1 MSDIRFGTKW
11 VRADYGL
18 IVAPYAIPMP
28 EPQTSFVEIPG
39 RDGALDLSEAF
50 GTVRYA
56 DRVIPLT
63 LYARAP
69 FDAAVSAFAAVAHGR
84 RMNVIFDRDPS
95 YYYDA
100 WVTVEDVERHAGYC
114 ELSLKCRA
122 KPYKLEHFETMLTIL
137 PSGSA
142 TATLTNTRMP
152 VVPVIASSAEMTLMF
167 TISAISYT
175 VTLSTGTHI
184 IPSLVLMEGDT
195 EIGITGTGS
204 ITFTYRKGAL

>member
-11 VRADYGL
+11 AHADYGL

-56 DRVIPLT
+56 DRVIELT

-69 FDAAVSAFAAVAHGR
+69 FDALVSALAADVHGR
-84 RMNVIFDRDPS
+84 RMNVIFDRDPT

-100 WVTVEDVERHAGYC
+100 RIMIEDVERHWGYC
-114 ELSLKCRA
+114 ELSLECRA
-122 KPYKLEHFETMLTIL
+122 KPYKLEQFETTITVL
-137 PSGSA
+137 PTGSA
-142 TATLTNTRMP
+142 TVTLTNTRMP
-152 VVPVIASSAEMTLMF
+152 VVPSITVSAEMTLAF
-167 TISAISYT
+167 TIIGKDYSVMLPI
-175 VTLSTGTHI
+175 GTHTV
-184 IPSLVLMEGDT
+184 PSLVLMEGDT
-195 EIGITGTGS
+195 KIEITGTGRV
-204 ITFTYRKGAL
+204 TFTYRKGAL

>member
-11 VRADYGL
+11 ARADYGL

-63 LYARAP
+63 LYVHTP
-69 FDAAVSAFAAVAHGR
+69 FDVAVSAFAADVHGR

-100 WVTVEDVERHAGYC
+100 RITLEDVEKHAGYC

-122 KPYKLEHFETMLTIL
+122 KPYKLEHFETTITVL
-137 PSGSA
+137 PTG
-142 TATLTNTRMP
+142 TATVTMSNTRMP
-152 VVPVIASSAEMTLMF
+152 VVPMISDSADMTIEF
-167 TISAISYT
+167 TIGGLVYT
-175 VTLSTGTHI
+175 INLTAGAHVV
-184 IPSLVLMEGDT
+184 PSLVLIEGDT
-195 EIGITGTGS
+195 EVEITGTGL

>member
-11 VRADYGL
+11 AHADYGL

-28 EPQTSFVEIPG
+28 EAQASFVEIPG

-69 FDAAVSAFAAVAHGR
+69 FDALISAFAADVHGR
-84 RMNVIFDRDPS
+84 RMNVIFDRDPTF
-95 YYYDA
+95 YYDA
-100 WVTVEDVERHAGYC
+100 RITLEDVERHPGYC
-114 ELSLKCRA
+114 ELSLECRA
-122 KPYKLEHFETMLTIL
+122 RPYKLEHFETAITVL
-137 PSGSA
+137 PTGSA
-142 TATLTNTRMP
+142 TITLTNTRMP
-152 VVPVIASSAEMTLMF
+152 VVPTITVSAEMTLTF
-167 TISAISYT
+167 TIAGVGYT
-175 VTLSTGTHI
+175 INLAAGSHI
-184 IPSLVLMEGDT
+184 VPSLVLTDGETKID
-195 EIGITGTGS
+195 ITGTGS

>member
-11 VRADYGL
+11 AHADYGL

-28 EPQTSFVEIPG
+28 EPQMNFVEIPG

-50 GTVRYA
+50 GTVRYT
-56 DRVIPLT
+56 DRIIPLT

-69 FDAAVSAFAAVAHGR
+69 FDTSISAFAADVHGR
-84 RMNVIFDRDPS
+84 RMNVIFDRDPT

-100 WVTVEDVERHAGYC
+100 RMTIEDVERHAGYC
-114 ELSLKCRA
+114 ELSLECRA
-122 KPYKLEHFETMLTIL
+122 KPYKLEHFETAITVL
-137 PSGSA
+137 PTGSA
-142 TATLTNTRMP
+142 TVTLTNTRMP
-152 VVPVIASSAEMTLMF
+152 VVPVITVSAGMTLTF
-167 TISAISYT
+167 TLLGKDSTVNLSA
-175 VTLSTGTHI
+175 GTHI

-195 EIGITGTGS
+195 EIGITGTGR

>member
-11 VRADYGL
+11 ARADYGL

-69 FDAAVSAFAAVAHGR
+69 FDAAVSAFAADVHGR

-100 WVTVEDVERHAGYC
+100 RITLEDVEKHAGYC

-122 KPYKLEHFETMLTIL
+122 KPYKLEHYETTLTIL

-152 VVPVIASSAEMTLMF
+152 VVPVITASAEMTLTF

-175 VTLSTGTHI
+175 VTLSAGAHTV
-184 IPSLVLMEGDT
+184 PSMVLMEGDT
-195 EIGITGTGS
+195 AVEITGTGS